1 MVWLAG
7 RIFWVRPI
15 SLEAMGILLAWLD
28 DVLPGRAE
36 RDCLPEYSDDASQ
49 EMLRSPTGQAI
60 VRWLALRDQ
69 GISFAEAITL
79 EAATDE
85 ERETENRRLRRVLF
99 ERRRTY
105 EAGPLSGDISEVWCG
120 PPFLALVKEI
130 GMDGVRQL
138 SLDQFEWIA
147 SGGSCDEQSS
157 PEMVG
162 YNRAVDMYKAAVA
175 TNGDSVNGPAMPP
188 PPEFRIKEDG

>member
-28 DVLPGRAE
+28 DVLPGRAD
-36 RDCLPEYSDDASQ
+36 RTCLPEYSDDASQ

-69 GISFAEAITL
+69 GISFAEASSLHAENDDDQAIEIT
-79 EAATDE
+79 
-85 ERETENRRLRRVLF
+85 RLYQVLF

-105 EAGPLSGDISEVWCG
+105 EPGPLSSDVSEIWCG
-120 PPFLALVKEI
+120 PGLVTMAKDL
-130 GMDGVRQL
+130 GMDAVRAL
-138 SLDQFEWIA
+138 TMDQFEWFA

-157 PEMVG
+157 PEMLG
-162 YNRAVDMYKAAVA
+162 YNRAVELYKAAVEG
-175 TNGDSVNGPAMPP
+175 NGDTAPTMPP
-188 PPEFRIKEDG
+188 PPEFRVKED